1 MAHGPQF
8 KTVTVT
14 IPQTTGVFNSNPD
27 TSFGRRIRKA
37 DVALKAF
44 KLDYVGG
51 ARDSDIVQAS
61 VSLESFG
68 DEAVES
74 RMANYSA
81 AIYTGEI
88 SVLVIAECDDDRINS

>member
-1 MAHGPQF
+1 LAHGPQF

-14 IPQTTGVFNSNPD
+14 IPQTTGVFNSNQD

-51 ARDSDIVQAS
+51 ARDSDIV
-61 VSLESFG
+61 
-68 DEAVES
+68 
-74 RMANYSA
+74 
-81 AIYTGEI
+81 
-88 SVLVIAECDDDRINS
+88 

>member
-1 MAHGPQF
+1 MGLQF

-14 IPQTTGVFNSNPD
+14 IPQTTGVFNSNQD
-27 TSFGRRIRKA
+27 TSLGRRIRKA
-37 DVALKAF
+37 DVAPKAF

-51 ARDSDIVQAS
+51 APDSDIVQAS

-74 RMANYSA
+74 RKETIPPPPIRARFPSWLSPNVTT
-81 AIYTGEI
+81 TG
-88 SVLVIAECDDDRINS
+88 